1 MLTVKFDCGSFPT
14 LEFSNGPPKLSLI
27 GPLSVLDP
35 DGSTV
40 TARLRSPLEILCEP
54 VKVCLS
60 SVAAS
65 PLEEELLLPHA
76 ATAIEA
82 RTAKSTAATT
92 RGPRIP

>member
-1 MLTVKFDCGSFPT
+1 MLTVKLDCGILPA
-14 LEFSNGPPKLSLI
+14 LEFWNGPPKLSLI

-54 VKVCLS
+54 VNVCLS

-65 PLEEELLLPHA
+65 PLDEELLLPHA
-76 ATAIEA
+76 ATPSEA
-82 RTAKSTAATT
+82 RTAKTTAAAT